1 MRTTRDERR
10 HTKSPHE
17 ETHGLNR
24 RGFLGASALTG
35 AAALVGASALGSA
48 VVGREAR
55 AAGKGERSKAEVAPG
70 ELDVSTTGSGAA
82 DIPAKYACSACRRCA
97 S

>member
-1 MRTTRDERR
+1 MSDD
-10 HTKSPHE
+10 TKSPHE

-48 VVGREAR
+48 VVGREAGRGQGR
-55 AAGKGERSKAEVAPG
+55 AQQGRGRPRR
-70 ELDVSTTGSGAA
+70 TG
-82 DIPAKYACSACRRCA
+82 
-97 S
+97 

>member
-1 MRTTRDERR
+1 MSDD
-10 HTKSPHE
+10 TKSPHE

-55 AAGKGERSKAEVAPG
+55 AAGKG
-70 ELDVSTTGSGAA
+70 
-82 DIPAKYACSACRRCA
+82 
-97 S
+97 

>member
-1 MRTTRDERR
+1 MSDD
-10 HTKSPHE
+10 TKSPHE

-48 VVGREAR
+48 VVGREAGPR
-55 AAGKGERSKAEVAPG
+55 AGRAQQGRGRPRR
-70 ELDVSTTGSGAA
+70 TG
-82 DIPAKYACSACRRCA
+82 
-97 S
+97 

>member
-1 MRTTRDERR
+1 MSDD
-10 HTKSPHE
+10 TKSPHE

-48 VVGREAR
+48 VVGREAGPR
-55 AAGKGERSKAEVAPG
+55 ARASAAGRGRPRR
-70 ELDVSTTGSGAA
+70 TG
-82 DIPAKYACSACRRCA
+82 
-97 S
+97 

>member
-1 MRTTRDERR
+1 MSDD
-10 HTKSPHE
+10 TKSPHE

-48 VVGREAR
+48 VVGR
-55 AAGKGERSKAEVAPG
+55 
-70 ELDVSTTGSGAA
+70 
-82 DIPAKYACSACRRCA
+82 
-97 S
+97 

>member
-1 MRTTRDERR
+1 MSDD
-10 HTKSPHE
+10 TKSPHE

-55 AAGKGERSKAEVAPG
+55 AAGKGERSKAEVAPANWM
-70 ELDVSTTGSGAA
+70 STTGSGAA
-82 DIPAKYACSACRRCA
+82 DIPAKYACSVCRRCA

>member
-1 MRTTRDERR
+1 MSDD
-10 HTKSPHE
+10 TKSPHE

-55 AAGKGERSKAEVAPG
+55 AA
-70 ELDVSTTGSGAA
+70 DWMSTTGSGAA

>member
-1 MRTTRDERR
+1 MSDD
-10 HTKSPHE
+10 TKSPHE

-48 VVGREAR
+48 VAYREAGPR
-55 AAGKGERSKAEVAPG
+55 ARASAARPRSPPANWM
-70 ELDVSTTGSGAA
+70 STTGSGAA